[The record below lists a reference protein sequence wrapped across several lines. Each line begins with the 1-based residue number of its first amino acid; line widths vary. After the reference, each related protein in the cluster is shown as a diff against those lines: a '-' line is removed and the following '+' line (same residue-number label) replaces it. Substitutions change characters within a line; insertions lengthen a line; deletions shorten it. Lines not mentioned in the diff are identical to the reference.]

1 MVEYFN
7 ETLEDSFMDFIPYS
21 LDITGENLEDLL
33 AYDDLFLDFFNC
45 FLSLPVFPQA
55 LFYNRLTG
63 AFDELEDVRPDVTN
77 SLTSLSPSTQYG
89 PTDEEREKMLEW
101 ARQERLP
108 LFLRT
113 QLFREL
119 KLVKLLLKPLDNDR
133 QSTSRESSRNIR
145 GYSRASES
153 YISSLSISGEKS
165 TNNNLDDLDFAWE
178 EPDYPALFPYQRP
191 GSRAVSLPA
200 MFFLENGK
208 YDLHP
213 SLTSAKRKSSQPISL
228 KPRSSITTRSSE
240 TNSEFHF
247 KFQPITGR
255 TSETSD
261 GQAVL
266 MNSNSWQRNLVRT
279 GEEDLFN
286 ENLMNSQL
294 ARMGSEVKS
303 KSSHSKA
310 PASSTEE
317 AFLRGARALSAPVNF
332 DHYIHMSD
340 ENMQYFENFFGEIE
354 PETDGHSYVQFD
366 EEGVTEEQTEVDMRN
381 MEGRL
386 KMSIQQMKERILGS
400 HSAFEEFRSFLQ
412 GTTGEHL
419 LSFWLECENFKDVM
433 EDFDDAENMK
443 TLNNHFKNI
452 QDKFKLKL
460 TQDAL
465 DQIIK
470 AATTNM
476 RVSHTIF
483 LRTQY
488 DVLRRLRAYWLPRFL
503 IHCEMTG
510 AVSLNED
517 ETLDLTGQS
526 YQPYKFKFV
535 AQDQKLFK
543 SHGGQSQTPL
553 FPSISCVHSTPVLP
567 EDAKDFA
574 SRQHLAL
581 SYDTGRISQRR
592 MFPKQRSTVSAKSRR
607 SASSLR
613 KSTKERFVMALSADR
628 LAGGP
633 FQRYLSKLEDQSLLD
648 SLMFWEDVTEFGS
661 TEDKSFD
668 RLLRLCQAWNIFNK
682 YLSEDSP
689 HRIELPRKE
698 IEYLH
703 HCLERAREYM
713 EASLFDHTKI
723 LAAEKLEKVWVRF
736 LKEDLKT
743 FLDCRTKAGADS
755 PPSTAEA
762 IEITVTEY
770 DIVIKRP
777 RPWIRRAKA
786 TRTPGST
793 ASERARR
800 LNRALLM
807 AEDVDDDKK
816 AKKRAEARERRK
828 EMERA
833 RRKAIR
839 AAYARQKASKEQNL
853 TESSMQLAPNATVL
867 EASKIE
873 NVPSI
878 NEVMENKPVMNMFKK
893 YVSEDDRETNNLMQ
907 LYYDLETYFS
917 ITSSKSRKETQALHI
932 VKLYLEPDAKRY
944 VNLDNEQLTSQIAE
958 QTEHPSFEILRD
970 VHSFIMPKVEEIF
983 KEFMLKQSEELGV
996 DPQSLATISQAELTL
1011 RLSTEQAMMASWDK
1025 KKLKGKTELLGKQ
1038 YLDKIR
1044 ELEFASVKV
1053 NVMEDRASAR
1063 AAKSKKAAQ
1072 HSELQKPPKDQ
1083 DLEDKQAARSKKSNT
1098 NQQTEGLTPRQIYE
1112 ARVRRY
1118 QLKTISEKEELENYQ
1133 GGFMPRKGN
1142 NRLLRDDDVRL
1153 PLHSYSSI
1161 GSQSSLSQAS
1171 MLGPLPRTARR
1182 AGKKKATGRAQ
1193 PTREHKNELLTAL
1206 NQSAMGHLSIPMLY
1220 FYKYLL
1226 KHGHE
1231 DETPQID
1238 KDLFFYI
1245 EVQKFKDCSHSY
1257 SDEELLRGKV
1267 QSIVDCFLESCYS
1280 PALQID
1286 IPMDMHQKALKAAQR
1301 YVTGKEI
1308 TPTLFDEAQIYIFK
1322 DLLLYW
1328 AGFRRATTCPSDL
1341 VKRPVLKYEKM
1352 LRRRLENIQNY
1363 QAPSSEFTLPSIPEG
1378 AVPSF
1383 SISLSEGIRFKV
1395 YTPPPPPI
1403 VRGHT
1408 NLTQDESVTGT
1419 PQPDGQLRDHKSSKN
1434 GLLFTE
1440 GSLVRSRNSSRKSS
1454 IAAR

>member
-613 KSTKERFVMALSADR
+613 KKNMYFRSTKERFVMALSADR

-1025 KKLKGKTELLGKQ
+1025 KKLKGK
-1038 YLDKIR
+1038 
-1044 ELEFASVKV
+1044 
-1053 NVMEDRASAR
+1053 
-1063 AAKSKKAAQ
+1063 
-1072 HSELQKPPKDQ
+1072 
-1083 DLEDKQAARSKKSNT
+1083 
-1098 NQQTEGLTPRQIYE
+1098 
-1112 ARVRRY
+1112 
-1118 QLKTISEKEELENYQ
+1118 
-1133 GGFMPRKGN
+1133 GN

>member
-613 KSTKERFVMALSADR
+613 KKNMYFRSTKERFVMALSADR

-1025 KKLKGKTELLGKQ
+1025 KKLKGK
-1038 YLDKIR
+1038 
-1044 ELEFASVKV
+1044 
-1053 NVMEDRASAR
+1053 
-1063 AAKSKKAAQ
+1063 
-1072 HSELQKPPKDQ
+1072 
-1083 DLEDKQAARSKKSNT
+1083 
-1098 NQQTEGLTPRQIYE
+1098 
-1112 ARVRRY
+1112 
-1118 QLKTISEKEELENYQ
+1118 
-1133 GGFMPRKGN
+1133 
-1142 NRLLRDDDVRL
+1142 
-1153 PLHSYSSI
+1153 
-1161 GSQSSLSQAS
+1161 
-1171 MLGPLPRTARR
+1171 
-1182 AGKKKATGRAQ
+1182 ATGRAQ